1 MDKFSQILEE
11 FTEECRNSFG
21 NKLISIILF
30 GSYARRTYTEYS
42 DIDLLVVAD
51 GLPKDRIARHK
62 ILNDVKLKFIYKY
75 HIRISPIFIEPC
87 DLSVKNINPLI
98 YGILT
103 GYRVLYDS
111 GNSWNTFTAK
121 IKPKIYEKKPVY
133 IEGEQQWKIAEM
145 I

>member
-21 NKLISIILF
+21 NKLISIIL
-30 GSYARRTYTEYS
+30 
-42 DIDLLVVAD
+42 
-51 GLPKDRIARHK
+51 LPKDRIARHK